1 MTTLVPL
8 ALSLAA
14 CFVGACGLVLL
25 KLGDRALW
33 PLGHTKA
40 SLQQSFGARYLAM
53 AAMILALTLMA
64 EWRAVSAV
72 IAIGGIMGLFDAYF
86 VNRAG
91 GPAVPHLLAAAA
103 CAMLAG
109 AAWWIR

>member
-1 MTTLVPL
+1 MLVTF

-14 CFVGACGLVLL
+14 CFVAACGLALL

-40 SLQQSFGARYLAM
+40 SLRQSFAARYLAM
-53 AAMILALTLMA
+53 AAMILALTLLA
-64 EWRAVSAV
+64 EWRAAAV
-72 IAIGGIMGLFDAYF
+72 VLAIGGVMGLADAWF
-86 VNRAG
+86 VHRAG

-103 CAMLAG
+103 CAALSA